1 MESIVPRNAEA
12 RRLYAHRHYLENKEQ
27 VLARTRA
34 YALAHPEVAQRSHR
48 NRLLRDR
55 RMSKEQYTERLK
67 EQSNVCAI
75 CGQEDNNRLLAIDH
89 NHACCI
95 GEKSCGLCNRG
106 LLCNR
111 CNKKLAAIEDK
122 KFLEAAIAYLT
133 KWA

>member
-1 MESIVPRNAEA
+1 MPLAGAAKKE
-12 RRLYAHRHYLENKEQ
+12 YAHRHYLANKEV
-27 VLARTRA
+27 VLARTRE
-34 YALAHPEVAQRSHR
+34 YHLAHPEVQQRSHR

-55 RMSKEQYTERLK
+55 NMSQEEHLERLK
-67 EQSNVCAI
+67 EQSSVCAI
-75 CGQEDNNRLLAIDH
+75 CGQSDNNRRLAIDH

-111 CNKKLAAIEDK
+111 CNKKLAAIEDT
-122 KFLEAAIAYLT
+122 KFLESALVYLK

>member
-1 MESIVPRNAEA
+1 
-12 RRLYAHRHYLENKEQ
+12 LENKEQ

-34 YALAHPEVAQRSHR
+34 YTLAHPEVAQRSQR

-55 RMSKEQYTERLK
+55 RMSKGQYTERLK
-67 EQSNVCAI
+67 EQRNVCAI

-122 KFLEAAIAYLT
+122 KFLEAAIAYLE